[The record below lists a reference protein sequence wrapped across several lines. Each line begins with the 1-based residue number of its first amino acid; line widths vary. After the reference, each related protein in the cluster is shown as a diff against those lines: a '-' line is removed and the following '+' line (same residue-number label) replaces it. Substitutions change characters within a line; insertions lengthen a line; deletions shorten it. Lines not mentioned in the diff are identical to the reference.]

1 LPPKQQL
8 LANEPPRFSMAAFCF
23 TCNASLFFEIAFVV
37 VRLDH
42 VASIGSGGYL
52 HPNFRL
58 WACLLLVLR

>member
-1 LPPKQQL
+1 
-8 LANEPPRFSMAAFCF
+8 MAAFCF

-58 WACLLLVLR
+58 WASLLFVLR